1 MQSFQLA
8 RARRAE
14 PSNWDLLNIKDLMYV
29 FLLEVVWKF
38 THLKGQK
45 DVSVLSN
52 SECSS
57 RGPRFK
63 SHHPYGSS
71 PLPLPIWTG
80 SPFPSR
86 SSGFTKCYKLISI
99 IADSI
104 VFLAN
109 SGSSLT
115 SSSSNVYPH
124 RHIRAVLFHTH
135 PPFKPFHCTLQT
147 FEIPLPCADL
157 KVSGLWLSIHS
168 SLWTFVQFC
177 FKH

>member
-1 MQSFQLA
+1 MC
-8 RARRAE
+8 
-14 PSNWDLLNIKDLMYV
+14 

-38 THLKGQK
+38 THLKDQK
-45 DVSVLSN
+45 GFSVVKN

-63 SHHPYGSS
+63 SLHPYGSS
-71 PLPLPIWTG
+71 SLPLPIGTR

-86 SSGFTKCYKLISI
+86 SSGFTKSYKLISI
-99 IADSI
+99 IADSF

-109 SGSSLT
+109 NSGSIFT

-135 PPFKPFHCTLQT
+135 PPST
-147 FEIPLPCADL
+147 F
-157 KVSGLWLSIHS
+157 
-168 SLWTFVQFC
+168 SLHGT
-177 FKH
+177 